1 MSYLENLNEKQ
12 RTAVLH
18 KDGPLLIIAGAGAG
32 KTRVL
37 ACRILHLLKCGV
49 LPEKIL
55 AVTFTNKSAKE
66 MRERVH
72 EYIKADRDLNLPI
85 SQSALRAPSP
95 FVSTFHSLGV
105 HILKENAS
113 LLELKRHFSIFD
125 RSDSIRAI
133 KEAMKRSDIDQKQFE
148 PRKILGIISRAKGDG
163 VTLSMFQESVGND
176 YMKRTASVVWEKYE
190 SILKKEHALDFDDL
204 LLKTMILLENNEDVR
219 NKYNNVWEYIL
230 IDEYQD
236 TNKVQYR
243 ISELLAGKT
252 QNICVVGD
260 IDQNIYSWRGADIQN
275 LLDFKNTYANT
286 TTVLLEENYRSTQ
299 NILAASNAIIEK
311 NKNRIEKK
319 LFTKQKEGE
328 RITVSSAYDEEAE
341 AHYIAQKSG
350 ELIKKGIKKEEIAVL
365 YRTNFQS
372 RVLEE
377 VFIYHDIPY
386 QVLGTRFF
394 ERKEVK
400 DILSYLRAAI
410 NPENTADIKRIID
423 APPRGIGKVTLL
435 RMIENLDHELSPA
448 MRKRVE
454 EFRSLLKKI
463 AEYSMNNKL
472 SLTITYILKESGI
485 EKHLKH
491 GKESNK
497 NENLERLQ
505 NIYELVTLATKY
517 DHLSPEEGVE
527 ELLENAAL
535 ATDQDSLDKK
545 MDAVKLMTVHASKGL
560 EFDYVFVSGLED
572 GMFPQHSF
580 DGKDNEEER
589 RLFYVALTRARKKV
603 FLTFS
608 SMRTIFGSREARLPS
623 DFINDIP
630 DEFLE
635 GDDSD
640 VSQDIMSDFPQGIM
654 SGDQDDKQELTE
666 VEGKKEFLIIE

>member
-1 MSYLENLNEKQ
+1 MSYLDNLNEKQ
-12 RTAVLH
+12 RTAVVH
-18 KDGPLLIIAGAGAG
+18 KNGPLLIIAGAGAG

-37 ACRILHLLKCGV
+37 ACRILHLLKRGI
-49 LPEKIL
+49 LPEEIL

-72 EYIKADRDLNLPI
+72 EYIKNDRDLNLPI
-85 SQSALRAPSP
+85 SQSALQGPSP

-105 HILKENAS
+105 HIIKENAS
-113 LLELKRHFSIFD
+113 FLELKRHFSIFD

-148 PRKILGIISRAKGDG
+148 PKKILGIISRAKGDG
-163 VTLSMFQESVGND
+163 ITLAMFQESAGND

-190 SILKKEHALDFDDL
+190 SILRKEHALDFDDL
-204 LLKTMILLENNEDVR
+204 LLKTMILLENNETVR
-219 NKYNNVWEYIL
+219 NKYNNVWKYIL

-243 ISELLAGKT
+243 ISELLAGTT

-275 LLDFKNTYANT
+275 LLDFENTYANT

-328 RITVSSAYDEEAE
+328 KITVSSAYDEEAE
-341 AHYIAQKSG
+341 AHYIAQKT
-350 ELIKKGIKKEEIAVL
+350 EEIIKIGVQKEEIAVL

-377 VFIYHDIPY
+377 VFIYYDIPY

-410 NPENTADIKRIID
+410 NHENTADIKRIID

-435 RMIENLDHELSPA
+435 KMIENLDHELSPA
-448 MRKRVE
+448 MRRRVE
-454 EFRSLLKKI
+454 EFRSLLRNI
-463 AEYSMNNKL
+463 ENYAMENKL
-472 SLTITYILKESGI
+472 SLTIKYILKESGI
-485 EKHLKH
+485 EKHLKQ
-491 GKESNK
+491 GKESQK
-497 NENLERLQ
+497 DENLERLQ
-505 NIYELVTLATKY
+505 NIYELVTLSTKY
-517 DHLSPEEGVE
+517 DHLSPEAGVE

-572 GMFPQHSF
+572 GMFPQHSS
-580 DGKDNEEER
+580 DGRDNEEER

-603 FLTFS
+603 FLTFA
-608 SMRTIFGSREARLPS
+608 SMRTIFGSKEARLSS
-623 DFINDIP
+623 DFITDIP

-635 GDDSD
+635 GDEE
-640 VSQDIMSDFPQGIM
+640 PTR
-654 SGDQDDKQELTE
+654 KREELL
-666 VEGKKEFLIIE
+666 VIE